1 MMNNYNNNIFLL
13 TYNHLNDLV
22 DKCINEHKNHKY
34 PEGIIC
40 DTRYIAEITRK
51 NHKHVLRDI
60 DELII
65 NLNNQGRRT
74 FREVANPG
82 LVKEV
87 VKFGPS
93 LISQGRKGEVAKLE
107 PPSVV
112 DKFGAVTENQGEAK
126 EVAKLGPPS
135 EVAKNGL
142 STENQGQINLN
153 HEFRV
158 IEDTYINSQN
168 QQQKVYQLSPVA
180 FLVLMAR
187 YNDTIVY
194 CLANFFFRVMREIEL
209 SIDKLLNTNLDAI
222 DEASELSYQRDSN
235 DPMMREL
242 FRENL
247 PRYLALFGNQKN
259 LVELLSGVQDINKN
273 VFCYA
278 TSLDVWKI
286 TGKTE
291 HNKVTRDIK
300 HVIVKLREDGF
311 DIDAHFVKAYRRLES
326 GRTVKVFEMDEIG
339 FLTIMG
345 KYYSWVLYDL
355 AKFYISMKDNIE
367 ISGEGLLHIKKEILV
382 EAYEVLKDIAIIK
395 DEEKERVERN
405 MFTDID
411 YQGMSDEAIAEETAR
426 IYKENLKRIKELK
439 ENFKQK
445 YENKNILN

>member
-1 MMNNYNNNIFLL
+1 MMTNSSNNIFLL

-22 DKCINEHKNHKY
+22 DKCINEHKDHKY
-34 PEGIIC
+34 PDGIIC
-40 DTRYIAEITRK
+40 DTRYISEIT
-51 NHKHVLRDI
+51 HKLHFNVLRDI
-60 DELII
+60 DELMK

-74 FREVANPG
+74 FREVANREASSKVVKNG
-82 LVKEV
+82 LVVKNQGETGEV
-87 VKFGPS
+87 VKFDA
-93 LISQGRKGEVAKLE
+93 VA
-107 PPSVV
+107 
-112 DKFGAVTENQGEAK
+112 ENQSENT
-126 EVAKLGPPS
+126 ESAKLGWTS
-135 EVAKNGL
+135 EVVKNGL
-142 STENQGQINLN
+142 STENQVKINMN
-153 HEFRV
+153 HEFRI
-158 IEDTYINSQN
+158 IEAVYKDEKRELR
-168 QQQKVYQLSPVA
+168 KVYQLSPVA
-180 FLVLMAR
+180 FLVLMCR

-194 CLANFFFRVMREIEL
+194 CLANFFYRVMKEIEL
-209 SIDKLLNTNLDAI
+209 SLDKLLNTDLIAI
-222 DEASELSYQRDSN
+222 DEASELAYQRDSN

-247 PRYLALFGNQKN
+247 PKYLALFGDQKN
-259 LVELLSGVQDINKN
+259 VVELMTGVQDVNKN
-273 VFCYA
+273 GFCYA
-278 TSLDVWKI
+278 TTLDVWKI

-291 HNKVTRDIK
+291 HNRITKDIK
-300 HVIVKLREDGF
+300 SMMTKLKQDGF
-311 DIDAHFVKAYRRLES
+311 DIDAHFMEAYRKLES

-395 DEEKERVERN
+395 NEEKERVERN

-411 YQGMSDEAIAEETAR
+411 YKGMSDEAIAEETAR

>member
-1 MMNNYNNNIFLL
+1 MMNNNSNNIFLL

-40 DTRYIAEITRK
+40 DTRYISEITHK
-51 NHKHVLRDI
+51 NHFHILRDI

-74 FREVANPG
+74 FREVAKTG
-82 LVKEV
+82 LVAEN
-87 VKFGPS
+87 
-93 LISQGRKGEVAKLE
+93 QGGIIEVAKTGLVAENKGEKEELAIFGSSSDLE
-107 PPSVV
+107 YAKVGPV
-112 DKFGAVTENQGEAK
+112 KENRDEIDLK
-126 EVAKLGPPS
+126 
-135 EVAKNGL
+135 
-142 STENQGQINLN
+142 
-153 HEFRV
+153 HEFRI
-158 IEDTYINSQN
+158 IEYYTLDKKGEMRKTYM
-168 QQQKVYQLSPVA
+168 LSPVA
-180 FLVLMAR
+180 FLVLMCR

-209 SIDKLLNTNLDAI
+209 SIDKLLNTNLDAV
-222 DEASELSYQRDSN
+222 DEASELAYQRDSDN
-235 DPMMREL
+235 PTMREV

-259 LVELLSGVQDINKN
+259 VVELMTGIQHINKN
-273 VFCYA
+273 GFCYA

-291 HNKVTRDIK
+291 HNKITRDIK
-300 HVIVKLREDGF
+300 SMMTKLKQDGF
-311 DIDAHFVKAYRRLES
+311 DIDTHFVEAYRRLEN

-367 ISGEGLLHIKKEILV
+367 ISGEGLLYIKKEILV

-395 DEEKERVERN
+395 NEEKERAERN
-405 MFTDID
+405 MFTDVD
-411 YQGMSDEAIAEETAR
+411 YKGMSDEAIAEETAR

>member
-1 MMNNYNNNIFLL
+1 MMINSSNNIFLL

-22 DKCINEHKNHKY
+22 DKCINEHKDHKY

-40 DTRYIAEITRK
+40 DTRYISEIT
-51 NHKHVLRDI
+51 HKRHFNVLRDI
-60 DELII
+60 DELMK

-74 FREVANPG
+74 FREVANREASSKVVKTG
-82 LVKEV
+82 LVAEN
-87 VKFGPS
+87 
-93 LISQGRKGEVAKLE
+93 QGERGEVAKSE
-107 PPSVV
+107 GSS
-112 DKFGAVTENQGEAK
+112 ENKDE
-126 EVAKLGPPS
+126 
-135 EVAKNGL
+135 
-142 STENQGQINLN
+142 INLKY
-153 HEFRV
+153 EFRI
-158 IEDTYINSQN
+158 IESLYKGEDNTNRS
-168 QQQKVYQLSPVA
+168 VYQLSPVA
-180 FLVLMAR
+180 FLVLMCR

-209 SIDKLLNTNLDAI
+209 SIDKLLNTNLDVV
-222 DEASELSYQRDSN
+222 DEASELAYQRDSD
-235 DPMMREL
+235 DPTMREL

-259 LVELLSGVQDINKN
+259 VVELMTGVQHINKN
-273 VFCYA
+273 GFCYA

-291 HNKVTRDIK
+291 HNKITRDIK
-300 HVIVKLREDGF
+300 SMMVKLKQDGF
-311 DIDAHFVKAYRRLES
+311 DIDAHFMEAYRKLES

-395 DEEKERVERN
+395 NEEKERVERN

-411 YQGMSDEAIAEETAR
+411 YKGMSDEAIAEETAR

>member
-1 MMNNYNNNIFLL
+1 MMTNSSNNVFLL

-22 DKCINEHKNHKY
+22 NKCINEHKDHKY
-34 PEGIIC
+34 PDGIIC
-40 DTRYIAEITRK
+40 DTRYISEITHK

-60 DELII
+60 DKLTI

-74 FREVANPG
+74 FREVAKSEG
-82 LVKEV
+82 
-87 VKFGPS
+87 S
-93 LISQGRKGEVAKLE
+93 LISQGENREVAKLE
-107 PPSVV
+107 PPS
-112 DKFGAVTENQGEAK
+112 
-126 EVAKLGPPS
+126 EVAKTGPVAENLDEKGELAKTEPS
-135 EVAKNGL
+135 SILEG
-142 STENQGQINLN
+142 EINLN
-153 HEFRV
+153 HEFRI
-158 IEDTYINSQN
+158 IEYYTLDKKGEMRKTYM
-168 QQQKVYQLSPVA
+168 LSPVA
-180 FLVLMAR
+180 FLVLMCR

-194 CLANFFFRVMREIEL
+194 CLANFFFRVMKEIEL
-209 SIDKLLNTNLDAI
+209 SIDKLLNTNLDVV
-222 DEASELSYQRDSN
+222 DEASELAYQRDSD
-235 DPMMREL
+235 DPVMRNL

-247 PRYLALFGNQKN
+247 PRYLALFGNKKN
-259 LVELLSGVQDINKN
+259 VVELMTGVQHINKN
-273 VFCYA
+273 GFCYA

-291 HNKVTRDIK
+291 HNKITRDIK
-300 HVIVKLREDGF
+300 SMMVKLKQDGF
-311 DIDAHFVKAYRRLES
+311 DIDAHFMEAYRRLEN

-395 DEEKERVERN
+395 NEEKERVERN

-411 YQGMSDEAIAEETAR
+411 YKGMSDEVIAEETAR